1 MREKIQITF
10 FIILVF
16 YIAILSTG
24 SYVSVYSTYFAI
36 PTLAILGLLVFG
48 SFKSIHN
55 TASIVFW
62 ISLVLTFVTI
72 ASVSYVGVYLIYIVV
87 PFLLISGFLM
97 MITKNKS

>member
-10 FIILVF
+10 FIILIS

-24 SYVSVYSTYFAI
+24 SYVSVYTTYFAI
-36 PTLAILGLLVFG
+36 PTLIILGLLGFG

-87 PFLLISGFLM
+87 PFLLISGLIM
-97 MITKNKS
+97 MITKSKS